1 MARSRASAT
10 FGRRPASELKTGTKR
25 KAADDDTEPVAKRT
39 RGASKKSDPIPAE
52 GSAKRGC
59 KKPSGTSK
67 APSRGSGKAPT
78 RAAAAL
84 SISKR
89 ITSIRTKKG
98 KKSNDEEGQPGPDGP
113 SKRPDRRQNTKTGF
127 PIKRILAEREI
138 DGKSEYLVE
147 WLPTWTN
154 RKTAKG
160 GKDEIISE
168 WEQHKTDHYTIQT
181 GSNHKLKV
189 ANPTNDDSVQQTQ
202 LMMTQVMEEFTS
214 FISQPAPTLAA
225 TLFHENDWQFV
236 STIQEQAARK
246 IAGRDET
253 RANNDPS
260 AAEVLRRCFTDRKT
274 DPTNQW
280 TNDNARR
287 YARLRVQWLGNI
299 DSHAPA
305 HPGQPDPPGKTVR
318 EFLAPLF
325 NTEWTDDQLMR
336 VGNWNKTRAYLQIG
350 PLRDA
355 ITTLIAR
362 APYLL
367 THSLVLMLV
376 CMFVDVHDIRDILS
390 KSGFRDLLILDSTD
404 PNTAGEDADDDGWD
418 DRVRN
423 DFIYAYMHAHEAW
436 EKRTMESV
444 SNTFTACQVWL
455 EGEYGA
461 WLDSDERAAAAAV
474 GPKDDEDDGGN
485 AGEGA
490 SELLAGREMGENEG
504 EGEGL
509 EVERERGEPE
519 VGEGQLEDVLADLR
533 QDEEDEVEVEDG
545 TSVTRSEKGREMAM
559 AGTKMKSKS
568 SARIISR
575 K

>member
-10 FGRRPASELKTGTKR
+10 FGRGSASELKTGTKR
-25 KAADDDTEPVAKRT
+25 KAADDNTEPVAKRT
-39 RGASKKSDPIPAE
+39 RGASKKSDQTPAK
-52 GSAKRGC
+52 SPAKRDS
-59 KKPSGTSK
+59 KKLSGTSK
-67 APSRGSGKAPT
+67 APPRGSGKPPT
-78 RAAAAL
+78 RAAAP
-84 SISKR
+84 STSKR
-89 ITSIRTKKG
+89 ITSMTTKKG
-98 KKSNDEEGQPGPDGP
+98 KKSNDEEGQARPNAP

-138 DGKSEYLVE
+138 DGKPEYLVE

-189 ANPTNDDSVQQTQ
+189 SNPTNDDSVQQIQ
-202 LMMTQVMEEFTS
+202 MMMTQILEEFTS
-214 FISQPAPTLAA
+214 FIRQPAPTLAA
-225 TLFHENDWQFV
+225 TLFQENDWQFV

-246 IAGRDET
+246 TAGRDET

-260 AAEVLRRCFTDRKT
+260 AAEVLRRYFTDRKT

-299 DSHAPA
+299 DSNAPP
-305 HPGQPDPPGKTVR
+305 HSGQPHPPGKTVK

-325 NTEWTDDQLMR
+325 NTEWMDDQLMR
-336 VGNWNKTRAYLQIG
+336 VDNWNKTRAYLQIG

-355 ITTLIAR
+355 ITRLVAR
-362 APYLL
+362 APYVL

-376 CMFVDVHDIRDILS
+376 CMFVDAHDIRDILS
-390 KSGFRDLLILDSTD
+390 KSDFGDLQILDTTGSK
-404 PNTAGEDADDDGWD
+404 TASEDADDDGWD

-423 DFIYAYMHAHEAW
+423 DFIYAYMHAHGVW

-444 SNTFTACQVWL
+444 SKTFTACQVWL
-455 EGEYGA
+455 EREYGA
-461 WLDSDERAAAAAV
+461 WLDSDERVAAAAAAA
-474 GPKDDEDDGGN
+474 GDDEDDGGN

-509 EVERERGEPE
+509 EMESGEPE
-519 VGEGQLEDVLADLR
+519 VEGGQLEDMPVGLR
-533 QDEEDEVEVEDG
+533 EDQEDRDEVGDG
-545 TSVTRSEKGREMAM
+545 TSVIRSEKGKEKARPS
-559 AGTKMKSKS
+559 TKMKSKS
-568 SARIISR
+568 SARIILR